1 MRGAIYRLVEGNH
14 SKSWKYPNTE
24 KKKIREQL
32 PLQGQREGGES
43 SIVIPEKAVIVKSCV
58 CGCSRRVMFA
68 AWCACGYSDCSCG
81 CNRCGC
87 GCGCS
92 CRRGPLVD
100 ATLKQY
106 SWCLVTQHCEA
117 EDSSTVTF
125 LFPLYPICYH
135 RFPFTKAKPNESAGE
150 EWAQSRKNGAD
161 RSQRGRQ
168 SSITNTYCGAYS
180 FFGV

>member
-1 MRGAIYRLVEGNH
+1 MVVVAAVE
-14 SKSWKYPNTE
+14 
-24 KKKIREQL
+24 
-32 PLQGQREGGES
+32 
-43 SIVIPEKAVIVKSCV
+43 
-58 CGCSRRVMFA
+58 VMFA

-92 CRRGPLVD
+92 WRRGSLVD

-125 LFPLYPICYH
+125 LFSLHPICYH
-135 RFPFTKAKPNESAGE
+135 GFPFTKAKPDESAGE
-150 EWAQSRKNGAD
+150 EWTPCSMLGPRAGRTAPTGARGAVRAQEQIRIAVLTPSSGYENPLLLQQSQG
-161 RSQRGRQ
+161 QRG
-168 SSITNTYCGAYS
+168 
-180 FFGV
+180 